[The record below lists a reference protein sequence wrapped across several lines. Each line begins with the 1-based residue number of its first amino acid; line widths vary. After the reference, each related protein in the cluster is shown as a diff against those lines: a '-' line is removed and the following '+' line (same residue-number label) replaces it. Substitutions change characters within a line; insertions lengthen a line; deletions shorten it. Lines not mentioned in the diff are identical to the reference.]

1 MKKELHCT
9 IKREEDF
16 SMNMDKKAWW
26 KEAVVYQIYP
36 RSFADSNGDGIG
48 ELNGITP
55 RLDYLK
61 ELGIDGKCLPEGF
74 FGNAQCLI
82 RNYPDTAPGN
92 RLLPYET
99 FVLSGRAM

>member
-16 SMNMDKKAWW
+16 SMNMDKKA
-26 KEAVVYQIYP
+26 
-36 RSFADSNGDGIG
+36 
-48 ELNGITP
+48 
-55 RLDYLK
+55 K

>member
-1 MKKELHCT
+1 MVEG
-9 IKREEDF
+9 
-16 SMNMDKKAWW
+16 S
-26 KEAVVYQIYP
+26 
-36 RSFADSNGDGIG
+36 G
-48 ELNGITP
+48 
-55 RLDYLK
+55 RL
-61 ELGIDGKCLPEGF
+61 KCLPEGF

>member
-1 MKKELHCT
+1 
-9 IKREEDF
+9 
-16 SMNMDKKAWW
+16 MNMDKKAWW

-48 ELNGITP
+48 DLNGITP

-74 FGNAQCLI
+74 FGNVQCLI